1 MTNKTTPDDDW
12 LDEILNT
19 LELKIIPEEGYIAPK
34 VHAEAKQAINAKIT
48 ELLVAELERLTT
60 SEVDTTDIERFEYQH
75 DGLPMLV
82 IQPRQI
88 EDRIRQL
95 QASQS
100 INPNESE
107 KL

>member
-48 ELLVAELERLTT
+48 ELLVEARIDEARLAEETT
-60 SEVDTTDIERFEYQH
+60 LDHVIPRSRAPELRYDPNNLRPCCWTCNSKKGSRVYEV
-75 DGLPMLV
+75 
-82 IQPRQI
+82 
-88 EDRIRQL
+88 
-95 QASQS
+95 
-100 INPNESE
+100 
-107 KL
+107 